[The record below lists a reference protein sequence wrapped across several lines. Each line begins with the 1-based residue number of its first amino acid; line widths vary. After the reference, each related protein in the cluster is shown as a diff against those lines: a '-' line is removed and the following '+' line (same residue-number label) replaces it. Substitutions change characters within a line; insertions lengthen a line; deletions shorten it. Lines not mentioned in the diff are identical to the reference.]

1 LSNMRSFNRGRF
13 NVAVVTGGMVG
24 EVGKMFVENFLALL
38 GPCCHQIF
46 LLVQGDT
53 LSRIGPNIQI
63 FKVGEL
69 SETDRAKS
77 IWKAAWGELLFQ
89 IRVSLALMKK
99 RRKFE
104 IVLFHRTKPYH
115 MPLYLWA
122 KWLRKK
128 IAIFDYGYSSK
139 AASKFYTEAEY
150 LPIRVR
156 SVFRYLLWLLGR
168 LTYRI
173 TDQLVIESEHIVEW
187 SSLKRYK
194 DKISINAGLYL
205 DISTLPKNNE
215 VEDRPNLVGYIGRL
229 TPTKGTKNFV
239 LAIPKLSELNHD
251 LEFLV
256 GGDGPL
262 FSEVKQELNKNNLPS
277 KVKVVGGIPHHQ
289 IASYLNE
296 LKLLVVPSYSEGLPR
311 VVQEAMACGTPV
323 LATPVG
329 AVPDL
334 IKDGETG
341 FIMEDNSP
349 ECIVRNVI
357 RALEHPGL
365 DEIAQN
371 ARRLIKQEYSYEAMV
386 VKCQASLE
394 ELMKG
399 KK

>member
-1 LSNMRSFNRGRF
+1 
-13 NVAVVTGGMVG
+13 
-24 EVGKMFVENFLALL
+24 
-38 GPCCHQIF
+38 
-46 LLVQGDT
+46 
-53 LSRIGPNIQI
+53 
-63 FKVGEL
+63 
-69 SETDRAKS
+69 
-77 IWKAAWGELLFQ
+77 
-89 IRVSLALMKK
+89 
-99 RRKFE
+99 
-104 IVLFHRTKPYH
+104 
-115 MPLYLWA
+115 
-122 KWLRKK
+122 
-128 IAIFDYGYSSK
+128 
-139 AASKFYTEAEY
+139 
-150 LPIRVR
+150 
-156 SVFRYLLWLLGR
+156 
-168 LTYRI
+168 
-173 TDQLVIESEHIVEW
+173 
-187 SSLKRYK
+187 
-194 DKISINAGLYL
+194 
-205 DISTLPKNNE
+205 
-215 VEDRPNLVGYIGRL
+215 
-229 TPTKGTKNFV
+229 
-239 LAIPKLSELNHD
+239 
-251 LEFLV
+251 
-256 GGDGPL
+256 
-262 FSEVKQELNKNNLPS
+262 LPS